1 MTLRKLHAL
10 SAVLIAAFACLH
22 IVNHLV
28 GLSGVAQ
35 HIAFMEVARSV
46 YRFPAVE
53 PALLSCVAFQIVSGL
68 TFVVRGWKQ
77 RNGFVPWLQAI
88 SGAYLSFFLV
98 IHVGAVLFGRGVLH
112 LNTNFYFAAAG
123 FHVAPFQFFFAPYYF
138 FAVVALFTH
147 LGCAAYW
154 HSQSR
159 TRLARTLVV
168 ALPLGVGAIA
178 SPLIVLSERIAA
190 GSGKEKDISV
200 MGAAPEYQRV
210 RNLVVLSGRFFDG
223 EDSTSRNKV
232 GVLTQKM
239 AEELYGSVDAAVGQ
253 VIKLNGLPFTVVG
266 TFKEGV
272 DTFGQS
278 EVQDYTMVI
287 PSTVSRYFTE
297 TAAVKQIFFTV
308 ASPDDVVSATSQI
321 QHVIQAR
328 HRPESVYTVSNLTQ
342 LLSVWDKIA
351 NALTF
356 GLLLIAAVT
365 LLVSG
370 IGIMNIMLAT
380 VSSRIREIGI
390 RKAIGATNREIR
402 FQFLAEAMLISL
414 IGGIA
419 GIVIGLAIP
428 FSVRFLTAYRIPI
441 SGLSAIIAILVS
453 SLVGIIFGT
462 LPATRA
468 AQLDPVES
476 LRYE

>member
-1 MTLRKLHAL
+1 MATTPETAVPPAECQPPSRSPLRRQIGPPLRRSTIRL
-10 SAVLIAAFACLH
+10 
-22 IVNHLV
+22 N
-28 GLSGVAQ
+28 
-35 HIAFMEVARSV
+35 EV
-46 YRFPAVE
+46 
-53 PALLSCVAFQIVSGL
+53 
-68 TFVVRGWKQ
+68 
-77 RNGFVPWLQAI
+77 
-88 SGAYLSFFLV
+88 LSFAYETFISNKVRFALTALGMV
-98 IHVGAVLFGRGVLH
+98 IGTASLI
-112 LNTNFYFAAAG
+112 
-123 FHVAPFQFFFAPYYF
+123 
-138 FAVVALFTH
+138 
-147 LGCAAYW
+147 
-154 HSQSR
+154 
-159 TRLARTLVV
+159 LVV
-168 ALPLGVGAIA
+168 TIGMTGKQYVQRLIQSIGANMIYVEYSGGSQRITASAADPLTVDDMRAVQEQVPSVTYA
-178 SPLIVLSERIAA
+178 SPLVVLSERIAA
-190 GSGKEKDISV
+190 GSGKEKDIAV

-210 RNLVVLSGRFFDG
+210 RNLIVLSGRFFDAG
-223 EDSTSRNKV
+223 DAQSRNKV
-232 GVLTQKM
+232 GVLTQKL
-239 AEELYGSVDAAVGQ
+239 AEELYGSADAAIGQ
-253 VIKLNGLPFTVVG
+253 TIKLSGLPFTVVG
-266 TFKEGV
+266 VFREGV

-308 ASPDDVVSATSQI
+308 ASPDDVIPATTQI
-321 QHVIQAR
+321 QRVIRSR

-414 IGGIA
+414 VGGIA

-428 FSVRFLTAYRIPI
+428 FSARFLTAYRIPI
-441 SGLSAIIAILVS
+441 SGLSAIIAIVVS